1 MKSIFVLIFMA
12 VLIVS
17 CDYESNEHYIID
29 NRTKNDIHVAF
40 VKKYS
45 NDKNDTTKLIVTPTE
60 IRDFYVH
67 KTATAVS
74 KNKGDNYLDVFDTI
88 TISINDTLILNKD
101 LYNMNNWDYWHKG
114 NRDSESRFTFTV
126 NDTDLKKK

>member
-29 NRTKNDIHVAF
+29 NRSKYDIHVAF

-60 IRDFYVH
+60 IIDFYVH

-88 TISINDTLILNKD
+88 RISINDTLILNKD

-114 NRDSESRFTFTV
+114 NRDSESSFTFTV